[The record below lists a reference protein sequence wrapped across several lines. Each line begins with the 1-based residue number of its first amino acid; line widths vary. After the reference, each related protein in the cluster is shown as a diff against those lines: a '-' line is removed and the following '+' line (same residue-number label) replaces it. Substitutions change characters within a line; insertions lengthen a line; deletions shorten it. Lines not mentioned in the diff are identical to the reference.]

1 MEKDSIK
8 IRETNK
14 VYLGQ
19 IWKDILSDNE
29 IYSVILNKKDSSYL
43 TFGEIELYVKKA
55 DFEKAKSI
63 IENIKN

>member
-1 MEKDSIK
+1 MEKDWIK
-8 IRETNK
+8 IQETNK
-14 VYLGQ
+14 VYLGE
-19 IWKDILSDNE
+19 IWKDVLFDNG

-43 TFGEIELYVKKA
+43 AFGTIELYVKKT